1 MPSSSLRAVT
11 FDMDGLMFNTE
22 EVYSA
27 VGTKVLQ
34 RRGHEFTL
42 PLKKEMMG
50 RPPQASFEVMIDW
63 CSLDDG
69 WEQLRD
75 ESEVIYIDLLDDY
88 LAPMPGLWQLLDSLE
103 AAGVPKAIATSSQPT
118 LVEVTLSRFGL
129 QPRFECILT
138 AGDITQGKP
147 HPEIYLKAAERL
159 GVPPEEMM
167 VLEDS
172 QIGCRAAAAA
182 GAFVVAV
189 PSEHSQDHDFSV
201 ANLVADSLA
210 DPRIF
215 EALGIAIGG

>member
-22 EVYSA
+22 EVYSV
-27 VGTKVLQ
+27 VGSEVLR

-50 RPPQASFEVMIDW
+50 RPPKASFDVMIDW
-63 CSLDDG
+63 CSLDDT

-75 ESEVIYIDLLDDY
+75 ESEVLYIEMLDDY
-88 LAPMPGLWQLLDSLE
+88 LAPMPGLWELLDALE
-103 AAGVPKAIATSSQPT
+103 SAGVPKGIATSSQPN
-118 LVEVTLSRFGL
+118 LVDVTLSRFGL
-129 QPRFECILT
+129 QPRFKFILT

-147 HPEIYLKAAERL
+147 HPEIYLKAADRL

-189 PSEHSQDHDFSV
+189 PSEHSEDHDFSV

-210 DPRIF
+210 DPRLY
-215 EALGIAIGG
+215 EALGLR